1 LASHWKLLLKAS
13 FQWPGARGICEQV
26 GWRGNF
32 GDRMARVV
40 TPVRQSGTV
49 HNDQTTDIGSMM
61 DDL

>member
-1 LASHWKLLLKAS
+1 LASHWKLLLKAN

-49 HNDQTTDIGSMM
+49 HNDQTTDIG
-61 DDL
+61 